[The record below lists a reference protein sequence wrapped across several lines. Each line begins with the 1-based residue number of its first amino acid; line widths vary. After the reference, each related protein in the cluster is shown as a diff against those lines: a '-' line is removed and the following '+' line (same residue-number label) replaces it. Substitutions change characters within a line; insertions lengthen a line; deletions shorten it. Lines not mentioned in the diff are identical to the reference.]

1 MDQWLLCRSC
11 RGKIL
16 SCSTTLAT
24 GCTYKSRGIVV
35 GSVQA
40 VAAIAN
46 DESLHV
52 RVRKAHPPEGRSSLH
67 PSAHKGARTGCA
79 LTLRNAASLQKH
91 CPVACKARVKQVR
104 PWTYP
109 SMCSLY
115 KIGNVGHQQ
124 RELRFPLG
132 ILHCHSL
139 PPACWERGAE
149 ALIPI
154 GSLYRECRKQVGDST
169 QCLHISLDVASWRS
183 AYAPFPPRKHCW
195 PLVQVLE
202 SLLSINHWHRPAKI
216 GAIWADRVAHICQR
230 HWVGH
235 MSLAMFYFFLAC
247 VLLEVACNLQKR
259 VAQCKA
265 GMVEWKPPVERYT

>member
-1 MDQWLLCRSC
+1 MAARVYALAKSQRSRQMDFTSLLPVTSGHCTEWQKPGHNASPGHWYALTQWLLCRSC

-35 GSVQA
+35 GRVQA

-46 DESLHV
+46 DESLQV

-109 SMCSLY
+109 SMVYVPICTKLVMSD
-115 KIGNVGHQQ
+115 INRGN
-124 RELRFPLG
+124 
-132 ILHCHSL
+132 
-139 PPACWERGAE
+139 
-149 ALIPI
+149 
-154 GSLYRECRKQVGDST
+154 
-169 QCLHISLDVASWRS
+169 
-183 AYAPFPPRKHCW
+183 
-195 PLVQVLE
+195 
-202 SLLSINHWHRPAKI
+202 
-216 GAIWADRVAHICQR
+216 
-230 HWVGH
+230 
-235 MSLAMFYFFLAC
+235 
-247 VLLEVACNLQKR
+247 
-259 VAQCKA
+259 
-265 GMVEWKPPVERYT
+265 